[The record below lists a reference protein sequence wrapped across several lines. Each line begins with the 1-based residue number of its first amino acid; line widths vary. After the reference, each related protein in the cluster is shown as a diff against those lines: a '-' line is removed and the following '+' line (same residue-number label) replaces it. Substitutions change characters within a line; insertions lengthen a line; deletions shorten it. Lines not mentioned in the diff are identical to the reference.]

1 MKTRITKAMAA
12 LVLLAV
18 VMMAGGCKEPVSA
31 PRVAIVED
39 SVVVSHDKAVLY
51 AKVIDEGNAE
61 ITGRGFSYGKVG
73 GPTDTVMCSADVFS
87 VEVSNLSPSTAYTC
101 KAFAVNEAGWGF
113 SDEFSFT
120 TLGDPV
126 PVVKTYNPT
135 DLTHA
140 TAVVPG
146 RVVSDGGQEVT
157 ERGVCYSTHEHPTVG
172 DSKVTSGTGVGSFT
186 CQLTGLA
193 PMTVYYVRAYAITSV
208 SVYYGEEKFLLT
220 DCLPLEVR
228 TEAVSDVTA
237 TRVKVEGEVVRD
249 NCREV
254 LERGFCWSTEHL
266 PTIDEHRVMAGSG
279 VGVFSRYFSVF
290 ERGVTHYVRAYAI
303 DEENVA
309 YGEEL
314 EFLPDDPFMPWPGGA
329 SPGLF
334 SVSEDHQV
342 RFSQGNLQY
351 NPSACV
357 WRFAEHQW
365 DFVGGVWQDY
375 QYGIKHPMGTVYKD
389 GVKCDNALTFGNYE
403 GWMDLFCWG
412 TSGWNCGNIYYH
424 PYDYAGSVHN
434 FFGPPGDYDLTGSY
448 AQADWGVYNIITNGS
463 SRQWRTPSA
472 DEINYLLLERVTP
485 SGIRFVKAEVAG
497 IGGLVVLPDDWDAST
512 YHFKAANW
520 NMDYSANIIS
530 GASWLDVLEPA
541 GAVFLPA
548 AGYLWA
554 YYFPSGFTERFYE
567 NSETSSSESMGYYWT
582 VTQGIGVNKA
592 TALAFYGSS
601 DGGYYEYFTT
611 PYHSRCDGHSV
622 RLISDE

>member
-208 SVYYGEEKFLLT
+208 SMYYGEEKFLLT

-249 NCREV
+249 NCRDV
-254 LERGFCWSTEHL
+254 LEYGFCWSKEHQ
-266 PTIDEHRVMAGSG
+266 PTIDEHRVKVGKG
-279 VGVFSRYFSVF
+279 VGVFHSYLSGF

-303 DEENVA
+303 NEETIA

-334 SVSEDHQV
+334 SVSEDRQV

-351 NPSACV
+351 HPSAFV
-357 WRFAEHQW
+357 WRFAERQW
-365 DFVGGVWQDY
+365 DFVGGDCWDIQLDS
-375 QYGIKHPMGTVYKD
+375 ITMGTVYEN
-389 GVKCDNALTFGNYE
+389 GVKCDNALTYGNYD
-403 GWMDLFCWG
+403 GWMDLFGWG
-412 TSGWNCGNIYYH
+412 TSGWNNGNVYYR
-424 PYDYAGSVHN
+424 PYDYVSHIYDCA
-434 FFGPPGDYDLTGSY
+434 FYGPLGDFDLTGNY
-448 AQADWGVYNIITNGS
+448 AQSDWGVYNIISNGN
-463 SRQWRTPSA
+463 SRQWRTLSA
-472 DEINYLLLERVTP
+472 DEFRYLLDERLTD
-485 SGIRFVKAEVAG
+485 SRIRYAKAEVAG
-497 IGGLVVLPDDWDAST
+497 VRGLILLPDDWSPSI
-512 YHFKAANW
+512 YHLRSYNW
-520 NMDYSANIIS
+520 NVDYSANIIS

-548 AGYLWA
+548 AGYR
-554 YYFPSGFTERFYE
+554 FQTSGENWIWYE
-567 NSETSSSESMGYYWT
+567 NGVSNSYDCEGVYWT
-582 VTQGIGVNKA
+582 VTQGTGVDYA
-592 TALAFYGSS
+592 SAMFFSGS
-601 DGGYYEYFTT
+601 DGSYYSDFISE
-611 PYHSRCDGHSV
+611 HVHRCHGCSV
-622 RLISDE
+622 RLVSDE